1 MSLRMLFRGYKNVFP
16 GRSVS
21 PESPVD
27 SWDPWETKK
36 LWGARRALESL
47 IALQRWNSLELRT
60 LGGLGDSGAQGA
72 LRFL

>member
-1 MSLRMLFRGYKNVFP
+1 MGDQEALGTL
-16 GRSVS
+16 
-21 PESPVD
+21 
-27 SWDPWETKK
+27 
-36 LWGARRALESL
+36 GARRALESL